1 MISLRGRLLLWSL
14 GALGV
19 GAVLIALATFAISLR
34 QMNEVLDGEL
44 RQSALTLLSHYQAG
58 RPADP
63 AAPTGGADP
72 DLDSLA
78 LATQVWTLDGRRIFA
93 SQPSLELPMARIQG
107 FETVVTRHGPW
118 RVYTDRSAHYL
129 IQAAQAMAVR
139 QRVAAAVALRSL
151 VPSLAAVP
159 LLALL
164 LAGALQR
171 GLRPLRRAADAVR
184 QRSATSLEP
193 VEIAALPGEVRPLL
207 ESINA
212 LLAQLD
218 RALSAQRRFT
228 ADAAHEL
235 RTPLAALRLQL
246 QIVGSSHDAASRA
259 DALDDAARGLA
270 RATRLVEQLLQ
281 LSRLG
286 PDAPPPR
293 RERVDLAALA
303 RSVVADFSRRADA
316 LGIDLGVEAGPVA
329 ASASGDA
336 EQLRV
341 MLNNLV
347 DNALR
352 HTPRRGRVDLRL
364 RDAGRRVA
372 IEVADSGAGL
382 PDDERERVFRRF
394 YRADDGSCGPG
405 TGLGLSIVRAVVS
418 SHGGRIE
425 LADGL
430 SNAEGGRGLAVRIT
444 LMRAEPGAEAARRT
458 EYHRCDLERG

>member
-1 MISLRGRLLLWSL
+1 M
-14 GALGV
+14 
-19 GAVLIALATFAISLR
+19 
-34 QMNEVLDGEL
+34 
-44 RQSALTLLSHYQAG
+44 
-58 RPADP
+58 
-63 AAPTGGADP
+63 
-72 DLDSLA
+72 
-78 LATQVWTLDGRRIFA
+78 
-93 SQPSLELPMARIQG
+93 
-107 FETVVTRHGPW
+107 
-118 RVYTDRSAHYL
+118 
-129 IQAAQAMAVR
+129 
-139 QRVAAAVALRSL
+139 
-151 VPSLAAVP
+151 
-159 LLALL
+159 
-164 LAGALQR
+164 
-171 GLRPLRRAADAVR
+171 
-184 QRSATSLEP
+184 
-193 VEIAALPGEVRPLL
+193 
-207 ESINA
+207 
-212 LLAQLD
+212 
-218 RALSAQRRFT
+218 
-228 ADAAHEL
+228 
-235 RTPLAALRLQL
+235 
-246 QIVGSSHDAASRA
+246 
-259 DALDDAARGLA
+259 
-270 RATRLVEQLLQ
+270 
-281 LSRLG
+281 
-286 PDAPPPR
+286 
-293 RERVDLAALA
+293 
-303 RSVVADFSRRADA
+303 
-316 LGIDLGVEAGPVA
+316 A